1 MFNRPWHSFAKTLVY
16 EVEKTRRLAY
26 LEALGIESWV
36 FQQPGLQSKGTIS
49 NGTTTVDNI
58 EPTVASLV
66 AVNESQNHRLRSFW
80 SADPKSSPEV
90 TASADTNSPPSPEEQ
105 SSGEGASVAAETE
118 NKSST
123 SVDAHFAFV
132 SFYTTQGTLVL
143 AELGDSDA
151 PGLSAS
157 ESALL
162 EAILFALQQKP
173 AIDQPLDAELFAW
186 PALVGA
192 HQDRGVEAAT
202 QAVKALINGKI
213 NRHNLQRLLL
223 LGAGVTQQAKAFLAD
238 KVDINVVATLSLSD
252 MLFNPALK
260 ARVWRDIQGF
270 VNS

>member
-1 MFNRPWHSFAKTLVY
+1 M
-16 EVEKTRRLAY
+16 EKTRRLAY

-36 FQQPGLQSKGTIS
+36 FQQPALQSKGAIS
-49 NGTTTVDNI
+49 NGSITAGNI
-58 EPTVASLV
+58 EPAVESLV
-66 AVNESQNHRLRSFW
+66 AVNESQNYQSLSFS
-80 SADPKSSPEV
+80 SADPAPSPEV
-90 TASADTNSPPSPEEQ
+90 TVNADANSSPHEV
-105 SSGEGASVAAETE
+105 SSSWGEALVGAETE

-143 AELGDSDA
+143 VELGDSDA

-162 EAILFALQQKP
+162 DAILFALQQKA

-192 HQDRGVEAAT
+192 HQDRGFEAAT
-202 QAVKALINGKI
+202 QAVKAFINGKI

-223 LGAGVTQQAKAFLAD
+223 LGTGVTQQAKEFLAG
-238 KVDINVVATLSLSD
+238 KVGINVVATLGLSD
-252 MLFNPALK
+252 MLFDPALK
-260 ARVWRDIQGF
+260 ARVWRDIQSF
-270 VNS
+270 INS